1 MSDKV
6 LNVYKGTE
14 KLASGVS
21 PVHVD
26 LSAGEYIAGTFS
38 GSFTENGVES
48 KKVDFPAVTIAE
60 AVPKAEVVEDVKPTA
75 KQTVAEITAWLDAHK
90 IDHTGVTIK
99 DDLLKKVPVE

>member
-14 KLASGVS
+14 KVASDVS

-26 LSAGEYIAGTFS
+26 LSAGEYPAGTFS

-48 KKVDFPAVTIAE
+48 KKVDFPAVTIADP
-60 AVPKAEVVEDVKPTA
+60 VIVEESKPTETN
-75 KQTVAEITAWLDAHK
+75 TVDEITAWLDKHD
-90 IDHTGVTIK
+90 IDHTGVTLK
-99 DDLLKKVPVE
+99 ADLLALVPTE